1 MCARYGALE
10 EFNLF
15 ERTYRIALPE
25 IFVLPK
31 EIIYPH
37 RPAPVVVLTSSGREA
52 RLMNYSLIPS
62 WSKTRRPKF
71 ATYNA
76 RIEEVLNK
84 PSWREPF
91 RSRHCLVPMSFFI
104 ESVQTGRFA
113 GHNIGIFA
121 KNRQPLTAA
130 GIWDSWT
137 DETTG
142 KAFESFA
149 ILTAEPPADILE
161 AGHDRCPLFLR
172 EDAWDPWME
181 GQLSPKQSVEFL
193 RNSREVVEFEFE
205 EREALKSYNPQQ
217 LSLLGENESE

>member
-1 MCARYGALE
+1 
-10 EFNLF
+10 
-15 ERTYRIALPE
+15 
-25 IFVLPK
+25 
-31 EIIYPH
+31 
-37 RPAPVVVLTSSGREA
+37 
-52 RLMNYSLIPS
+52 
-62 WSKTRRPKF
+62 
-71 ATYNA
+71 
-76 RIEEVLNK
+76 
-84 PSWREPF
+84 
-91 RSRHCLVPMSFFI
+91 MSFFI

-121 KNRQPLTAA
+121 KSRQPLTAA

-137 DETTG
+137 DEATG
-142 KAFESFA
+142 KTFESFA

-181 GQLSPKQSVEFL
+181 AQLSPKQTVEFL